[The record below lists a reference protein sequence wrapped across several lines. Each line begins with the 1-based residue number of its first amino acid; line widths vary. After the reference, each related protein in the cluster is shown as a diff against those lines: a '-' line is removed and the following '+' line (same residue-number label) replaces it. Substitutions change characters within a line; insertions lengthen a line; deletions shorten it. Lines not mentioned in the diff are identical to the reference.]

1 MNWIDA
7 IIAVLVVSA
16 AFNGRSSGALRQI
29 GGLVGLV
36 GGFVVGT
43 WVAPQLSVHVT
54 SSSWRPLAAIGI
66 LIVCSSL
73 GGSLGT
79 FLGGAANRGLKL
91 VMLGSLDAAGGAVI
105 GALTSLVMCWFL
117 ASVLVNLSWFSV
129 GAAVNSSAI
138 VTTMDKV
145 MPPVAQLEGKVLNLI
160 READFPQVFAS
171 VTAPPATPYPA
182 PLQSI
187 ANAAAGSGAS
197 SVVKVLALGA
207 CGADHEGTGFV
218 VVRGEVLTNAHVVA
232 GATQLRIGTHTG
244 VLVAID
250 TRNDLALIRV
260 ATDGHA
266 PLTFQSAVSVATPSA
281 VVGYPRDGALTVTPS
296 VVSGHLTAT
305 SRDIYNAVSFNR
317 SMVEIAGVVQPGNS
331 GSPVFVS
338 GRVVGVIFSKSL
350 SQRATA
356 YAVPADVASNFVR
369 TSTGVSPVSTGACRR

>member
-1 MNWIDA
+1 MNWVDA
-7 IIAVLVVSA
+7 IIALLVVSA

-36 GGFVVGT
+36 GGFVIGT

-73 GGSLGT
+73 GGSLGS
-79 FLGGAANRGLKL
+79 FLGGVANKGLKL
-91 VMLGSLDAAGGAVI
+91 VALGSLDAAGGAVI
-105 GALTSLVMCWFL
+105 GAMTSLITCWFL

-182 PLQSI
+182 PLQSV
-187 ANAAAGSGAS
+187 ANAAAGSGTA

-218 VVRGEVLTNAHVVA
+218 VGRGAVLTNAHVIA
-232 GATQLRIGTHTG
+232 GATQIQIGTHLGT
-244 VLVAID
+244 LVSLD

-260 ATDGHA
+260 ATDGRT
-266 PLTFQSAVSVATPSA
+266 PLSFQVSVNPATASA
-281 VVGYPRDGALTVTPS
+281 VVGYPLDGGLTVTPS
-296 VVSGHLTAT
+296 VVGGHLTAT
-305 SRDIYNAVSFNR
+305 SRDIYNKVSFTR
-317 SMVEIAGVVQPGNS
+317 SMLVIAGVVQPGNS

-356 YAVPADVASNFVR
+356 YAVPADVATAFVR
-369 TSTGVSPVSTGACRR
+369 ASTGTAAVSTGACPR

>member
-7 IIAVLVVSA
+7 VIGVLVVSA
-16 AFNGRSSGALRQI
+16 AINGRSSGALRQI
-29 GGLVGLV
+29 GGLIGLV
-36 GGFVVGT
+36 GGFVIGT

-66 LIVCSSL
+66 LIVCTSL
-73 GGSLGT
+73 GGSLGS
-79 FLGGAANRGLKL
+79 FLGGLANRGLKL
-91 VMLGSLDAAGGAVI
+91 VALGSLDAAGGAVI
-105 GALTSLVMCWFL
+105 GAMSSLVMCWFL

-145 MPPVAQLEGKVLNLI
+145 MPPVTQLEGKVLNLI

-182 PLQSI
+182 PLQNI
-187 ANAAAGSGAS
+187 ANAAAGSGAA

-207 CGADHEGTGFV
+207 CGTDHEGTGFV
-218 VVRGEVLTNAHVVA
+218 VGRGEVVTNAHVVA
-232 GATQLRIGTHTG
+232 GATQLQVGTHTG
-244 VLVAID
+244 TLVAID

-260 ATDGHA
+260 ATDGRA
-266 PLTFQSAVSVATPSA
+266 ALSFQASVGVATPSA
-281 VVGYPRDGALTVTPS
+281 VVGYPLDGALTVTPS
-296 VVSGHLTAT
+296 VVSRHLTAT
-305 SRDIYNAVSFNR
+305 SRDIYNSVSFSR
-317 SMVEIAGVVQPGNS
+317 SMLEIAGVVQPGNS

-338 GRVVGVIFSKSL
+338 GQVVGVIFSKSL

-356 YAVPADVASNFVR
+356 YAVPADVAANFVR
-369 TSTGVSPVSTGACRR
+369 TATGTVPVSTGACRR